1 MQNSSSKT
9 LSNSSLATVDGWNI
23 TSPTLPAAV
32 AEIAQRAAEAKSFTV
47 FTLNL
52 DHIVKLRRDPA
63 FRAAYE
69 TASLVTADGAP
80 VAWLSRQQTASI
92 SRTTGAD
99 LLLPL
104 IEEAAKRQIPVYLF
118 GSSGASLAKA
128 ARSFAD
134 RTNGLIDIAGTDAP
148 AVGFDPTGREADA
161 AIARIAASGAR
172 LAFIALGAPKQEIFA
187 ARAKAQGV
195 ACGFICVGAAIDFIA
210 GEQMRAPEFMQRTG
224 TEWLWRLATNPRRLA
239 LRYASCAMIFADLAL
254 VKPLQRKWAARPKLS
269 AAW

>member
-1 MQNSSSKT
+1 MQNSSSKD
-9 LSNSSLATVDGWNI
+9 SRNPPLAKVDGWSI
-23 TSPTLPAAV
+23 TSPTLPAAI
-32 AEIAQRAAEAKSFTV
+32 AEIAQQAADGRSFTV

-80 VAWLSRQQTASI
+80 VAWLSRRQSPAI
-92 SRTTGAD
+92 CRTTGAD

-104 IEEAAKRQIPVYLF
+104 IGEAAARQIPIYLF
-118 GSSGASLAKA
+118 GASGSALAKA
-128 ARSFAD
+128 SRAFAD

-148 AVGFDPTGREADA
+148 SAGFDPAGREADA

-210 GEQMRAPEFMQRTG
+210 GEQVRAPEFMQRTG

-239 LRYASCAMIFADLAL
+239 LRYASCAVIFADLAL
-254 VKPLQRKWAARPKLS
+254 IRPLRLKWAARTKLS
-269 AAW
+269 TAA

>member
-1 MQNSSSKT
+1 MSP
-9 LSNSSLATVDGWNI
+9 LASVDGWGI
-23 TSPTLPAAV
+23 TSPTLPAAIS
-32 AEIAQRAAEAKSFTV
+32 EIADRAERGDPFTV

-52 DHIVKLRRDPA
+52 DHIVKLRHDPA
-63 FRAAYE
+63 FQEAYRS
-69 TASLVTADGAP
+69 ASVVTADGAP
-80 VAWLSRQQTASI
+80 VAWLSRQQGAVV

-104 IEEAAKRQIPVYLF
+104 IDTAANRHIPVYLF
-118 GSSGASLAKA
+118 GSSGAVLAKA
-128 ARSFAD
+128 SRAFVD

-148 AVGFDPTGREADA
+148 SGQFDPTGPEADA

-195 ACGFICVGAAIDFIA
+195 ACGFVCVGAALDFIV
-210 GEQMRAPEFMQRTG
+210 GEQVRAPVLMQRTG

-239 LRYASCAMIFADLAL
+239 ARYAKCALILADLA
-254 VKPLQRKWAARPKLS
+254 VVSPLRARVS
-269 AAW
+269 RATSH